1 MDITA
6 VFVFISSVLIV
17 GLLSELA
24 FRVTKVPNILW
35 LMIFGALIGPVGKI
49 ADPKTIIPI
58 IPAFSSLAIALI
70 LFDAGMHMKMG
81 KALREIPRATLLGL
95 LSFSLS
101 ALVAAL
107 ATHIIFEF
115 TLIESLVFGLII
127 GSTGSGTVASIMS
140 KLNRERVATVLEI
153 ESLITYPLALIIPIV
168 ILQSMEKGAAIDAV
182 TIAAML
188 AKSFSIAIA
197 VGALAGVL
205 VAILSRIVHNPVYSY
220 SLSLASLLLVF
231 SASQYLGGN
240 GTIACFIFGI
250 AMGNAKAV
258 KLLLPGRTADKAD
271 EETKDFGSVTSFFV
285 RAFFFVFLG
294 MIADFGTPGYLIMG
308 VVLSFLMLAAR
319 SIAAWL
325 AIRSKEF
332 TENDRELIS
341 YILPRGLASA
351 VMAPL
356 PSIQYGFAH
365 LSPFTGIAFGVIIS
379 TALLTAYGTFRYGP
393 GERHREKKQ

>member
-1 MDITA
+1 MDITT

-17 GLLSELA
+17 GLFAELA
-24 FRVTKVPNILW
+24 FRATKIPNVLW
-35 LMIFGALIGPVGKI
+35 LMVFGALIGPIGRV
-49 ADPKTIIPI
+49 ADASLIVPI

-81 KALREIPRATLLGL
+81 KMLKEIPRATILGL

-101 ALVAAL
+101 AIVAAL
-107 ATHIIFEF
+107 AIHIIFEF
-115 TLIESLVFGLII
+115 TLTESLVFGCII

-140 KLNRERVATVLEI
+140 RLKRERIGTVLEI
-153 ESLITYPLALIIPIV
+153 ESLITYPLALIIPI
-168 ILQSMEKGAAIDAV
+168 ILLQSLEKGAAIDTV
-182 TIAAML
+182 TIAATI

-197 VGALAGVL
+197 VGSLAGIL
-205 VAILSRIVHNPVYSY
+205 VAILSRLVSNPIYSY

-258 KLLLPGRTADKAD
+258 KLLLPGRTADKAG
-271 EETKDFGSVTSFFV
+271 EEAKDFGSVMSFFM
-285 RAFFFVFLG
+285 RSFFFVFLG
-294 MIADFGTPGYLIMG
+294 MIADFGTPGYLVMG
-308 VVLSFLMLAAR
+308 IVVSFLLLATR
-319 SIAAWL
+319 SIAAWV

-356 PSIQYGFAH
+356 PSIQYGLSH

-393 GERHREKKQ
+393 EEKRKEKKE

>member
-1 MDITA
+1 MDITT

-17 GLLSELA
+17 GLFAELA
-24 FRVTKVPNILW
+24 FRATKIPNVLW
-35 LMIFGALIGPVGKI
+35 LMVFGALIGPIGRV
-49 ADPKTIIPI
+49 ADASLIVPI

-81 KALREIPRATLLGL
+81 KMLKEIPRATILGL

-101 ALVAAL
+101 AIVAAL
-107 ATHIIFEF
+107 AIHIIFEF
-115 TLIESLVFGLII
+115 TLTESLVFGCII

-140 KLNRERVATVLEI
+140 RLKRERIGTVLEI
-153 ESLITYPLALIIPIV
+153 ESLITYPLALIIPI
-168 ILQSMEKGAAIDAV
+168 ILLQSLEKGAAIDTV
-182 TIAAML
+182 TIAATI

-197 VGALAGVL
+197 VGSLAGIL
-205 VAILSRIVHNPVYSY
+205 VAILSRLVSNPIYSY

-258 KLLLPGRTADKAD
+258 KLLLPGRTADKAG
-271 EETKDFGSVTSFFV
+271 EEAKDFGSVMSFFM
-285 RAFFFVFLG
+285 RSFFFVFLG
-294 MIADFGTPGYLIMG
+294 MIADFGTPGYLVMG
-308 VVLSFLMLAAR
+308 IVVSFLLLATR
-319 SIAAWL
+319 SIAAWV

-356 PSIQYGFAH
+356 PSIQYGLSH
-365 LSPFTGIAFGVIIS
+365 LSPLTGIAFGVIVS

-393 GERHREKKQ
+393 EEKRKEKKE